1 MSLSYVT
8 KKSSQKS
15 IIGNRPR
22 RFTSRET
29 VNEDVK
35 PIIKCQNCKNISTD
49 TTLTLSCKHILCGI
63 CLSRHL
69 IHKDFSILSLNKTIN
84 IECPIC
90 SVGSVSTTLDDIK
103 KMLSETLIV
112 RSQKRKEICSSHQI
126 ESEGYCMECKKWICQ
141 KCQEQFHN
149 DVFSQHKLISNEPN
163 KKQLCSLHNN
173 TEKDLFCTDCNEE
186 ICHLCLRKGEYH
198 YNHFN
203 LTFEDFKKHT
213 IDEKQSFKYKIYER
227 FENVM
232 YELEN
237 NFKRNFMDS
246 YNENKKYIEEI
257 ENSFKKIKTEYL
269 NKKDEYTAFIE
280 NYFQIIKMSYF
291 NFYSDL
297 KEKEPSIITL
307 NFIKSVIKEIDDV
320 KFDSKYKGQF
330 EQMSESLN
338 KIETSQFFKYELT
351 FFNHSLN
358 LIRTFRENKGQIYS
372 ITQISNG
379 DLLTAGDDKA
389 INFWD
394 IDNGTLKLSLLEHKK
409 TIYTITQLSNGL
421 IVSGSGDTDIKIWD
435 LNNLEGK
442 RPKDESNTEIN
453 KNNKE
458 HSNSNSVNLKDSQ
471 NIKEKKTEEIKE
483 EIMEEIKEDNEKN
496 EIVTSMKKDDI
507 SSSIG
512 NKYLEDKKKESN
524 IVINHNNINNQNL
537 EKKESI
543 HNSLSKSINKENASQ
558 SQEIKTDKPIYKSI
572 YTLRGHTNDVYCV
585 KEINKEKLCSC
596 SKDTLILIWNL
607 KDYTCLQ
614 KLQGHTKGV
623 GTILPYS
630 DTILLSG
637 SSDCKINIWNITKE
651 NPLTNKLCGHTN
663 GIFALCK
670 LNNGQVIS
678 ASCDRTLKLWD
689 IDNKNCLNTF
699 IGHQGYVWGVIQ
711 LNDTKIA
718 SCSSDKSIM
727 IWDIVSF
734 KCINTIQ
741 AHKWD
746 ITCLCLLK
754 DGKIASGSVD
764 REAKIWEC

>member
-8 KKSSQKS
+8 KKTSQES
-15 IIGNRPR
+15 VTGNRPR
-22 RFTSRET
+22 RFPSRET
-29 VNEDVK
+29 VNEEIK

-63 CLSRHL
+63 CLSRYL
-69 IHKDFSILSLNKTIN
+69 IHKDFSILSLNKTIS

-90 SVGSVSTTLDDIK
+90 SVGSVSSTLDYLK

-126 ESEGYCMECKKWICQ
+126 ESEGYCMECKKWICK

-149 DVFSQHKLISNEPN
+149 EVFSQHKLIPNEPN

-173 TEKDLFCTDCNEE
+173 IEKDLFCTDCNEE

-257 ENSFKKIKTEYL
+257 ENSFKKIKSEYL
-269 NKKDEYTAFIE
+269 NRKDEYTAFIE

-297 KEKEPSIITL
+297 KEKEPSIKTL

-320 KFDSKYKGQF
+320 KFYSKYKGQF

-338 KIETSQFFKYELT
+338 KIETSQFFKYDLT

-372 ITQISNG
+372 IAQLSNG
-379 DLLTAGDDKA
+379 DLVTAGDDKA

-394 IDNGTLKLSLLEHKK
+394 TDNGTLKLSLLEHKK

-435 LNNLEGK
+435 LNNLEAKGIK
-442 RPKDESNTEIN
+442 EESNA
-453 KNNKE
+453 
-458 HSNSNSVNLKDSQ
+458 
-471 NIKEKKTEEIKE
+471 EEIKE
-483 EIMEEIKEDNEKN
+483 EIKEDIPQGENNEKN
-496 EIVTSMKKDDI
+496 EIVSSMKKDEI
-507 SSSIG
+507 STSMG
-512 NKYLEDKKKESN
+512 KKNEEKNILESN
-524 IVINHNNINNQNL
+524 IVINHNNNNSINKDNNQN
-537 EKKESI
+537 
-543 HNSLSKSINKENASQ
+543 
-558 SQEIKTDKPIYKSI
+558 PIYKSI

-585 KEINKEKLCSC
+585 KEINKEKLCSS

-623 GTILPYS
+623 GSILPYS

-637 SSDCKINIWNITKE
+637 SSDCKINIWDITQE
-651 NPLTNKLCGHTN
+651 NPLTTKLHGHTN
-663 GIFALCK
+663 GIFSLCK

-678 ASCDRTLKLWD
+678 ASCDRTIKLWD
-689 IDNKNCLNTF
+689 IENKNCLNTF
-699 IGHQGYVWGVIQ
+699 VGHQGYVWGIIQ

-727 IWDIVSF
+727 IWDIVAL